1 MNKEGV
7 KKIKLNIIN
16 MMLNRNNADKIKS
29 DDLELFYNAIE
40 QHKLNRA
47 EVELMIREFG
57 LAVVRSS
64 LNDQAYRLVDTS
76 LYTICEDLEQD
87 QRLARLDKCPNF
99 EIGNFN

>member
-1 MNKEGV
+1 MNKDFD
-7 KKIKLNIIN
+7 KNCKLNIIN
-16 MMLNRNNADKIKS
+16 MMLNRNNADKTRS

-40 QHKLNRA
+40 QNKLNRA

-57 LAVVRSS
+57 LEVVRSALRYQS
-64 LNDQAYRLVDTS
+64 YRLIDTS

-87 QRLARLDKCPNF
+87 QRLARLNKCPNF

>member
-64 LNDQAYRLVDTS
+64 LRYQAYRLVDTS
-76 LYTICEDLEQD
+76 LYTICEDMEQD

>member
-64 LNDQAYRLVDTS
+64 LRYQAYRLVDTS
-76 LYTICEDLEQD
+76 LYTICEDMEQD
-87 QRLARLDKCPNF
+87 QRLARLNKCPNF

>member
-57 LAVVRSS
+57 LEVVRSALRYQS
-64 LNDQAYRLVDTS
+64 YRLIDTS
-76 LYTICEDLEQD
+76 LYTYYWQWHTYTYV
-87 QRLARLDKCPNF
+87 
-99 EIGNFN
+99 